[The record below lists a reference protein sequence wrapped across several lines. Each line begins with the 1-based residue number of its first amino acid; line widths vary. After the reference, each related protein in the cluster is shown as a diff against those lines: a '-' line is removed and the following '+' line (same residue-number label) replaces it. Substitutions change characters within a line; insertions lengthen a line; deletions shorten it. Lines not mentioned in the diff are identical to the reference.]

1 MCLLRHIAPI
11 CPFNTAVSSHCSEMS
26 LHWTFPV
33 FHFSA
38 KHFPKCWQQEWR
50 MYSAAPKTVA
60 DSTQMLIYVC
70 KMGAADLAK
79 VGTDDESYKFLR
91 PQQSFQNSLWVLLP
105 GICLNIFSGPCR
117 GNNNSVSTSCTVPVP
132 DALGFLRIAW
142 LYLAAN
148 PPSCPSLCFLAGLDG
163 KCSRPDHLTR
173 SLVNGASQTFGIW
186 VNSTSERKC
195 TWKQNNQSNVLLR
208 NSKNAVLPLA
218 VQSKLGKS

>member
-11 CPFNTAVSSHCSEMS
+11 CPFNTAVSSHFSEMS

-148 PPSCPSLCFLAGLDG
+148 PPPVPLFAFLPVWMANAADRTILHALWSMEQVRLLEFG
-163 KCSRPDHLTR
+163 STQHLKENVHENKTTR
-173 SLVNGASQTFGIW
+173 AMFS
-186 VNSTSERKC
+186 SEIARM
-195 TWKQNNQSNVLLR
+195 QFFL
-208 NSKNAVLPLA
+208 
-218 VQSKLGKS
+218 